1 MQSSDVETAR
11 VRAHLEGAL
20 AEILARDVSALT
32 DAQRRNRAEA
42 ARALRGYIDAGSFP
56 RNTARP
62 WMTPVFIDGE
72 GNRCAVAHLLDVTG
86 EGELARRVSATRNL
100 AFVRE
105 LAGDP
110 ALAAWLDAQGLTV
123 AEAARVQPMYAVH
136 DEVEWRPTAAA
147 LAAFEVGARDGFD
160 AVFEPEA
167 RVGVRRGVTHQDS
180 SGSLHYWS
188 LALMAS
194 YRRAVTVGVGANHR
208 VALLLQWEPEL
219 STRDAQW
226 YLMAGPRF
234 DFDDDGLP
242 GDGVGGE
249 LAVGL
254 SFRRRVIPLA
264 FEAFGETSS
273 VGGAFS
279 MHAGLRVGVVY

>member
-1 MQSSDVETAR
+1 M
-11 VRAHLEGAL
+11 RAHLEGAL
-20 AEILARDVSALT
+20 AEIVASELPHLT
-32 DAQRRNRAEA
+32 DAQRRNRAEVA
-42 ARALRGYIDAGSFP
+42 AALRGYIDAGAFP
-56 RNTARP
+56 RNRARP
-62 WMTPVFIDGE
+62 YMTPVFIDDE

-86 EGELARRVSATRNL
+86 HGDLALRVAATRNL

-105 LAGDP
+105 LADDP
-110 ALAAWLDAQGLTV
+110 ALAAWITAQGITV
-123 AEAARVQPMYAVH
+123 DEAARVQPMYATH

-147 LAAFEVGARDGFD
+147 FAAIELGARDGFD
-160 AVFEPEA
+160 VVFEPEA
-167 RVGVRRGVTHQDS
+167 RVGVRRGVTHQNS
-180 SGSLHYWS
+180 SGSLDYWS

-194 YRRAVTVGVGANHR
+194 YRRAVTVGVGASHR

-226 YLMAGPRF
+226 YVMAGPRF

-242 GDGVGGE
+242 GGGAGGE

-264 FEAFGETSS
+264 FEVFGETSS
-273 VGGAFS
+273 VGGTLS
-279 MHAGLRVGVVY
+279 THAGLRLGVVY